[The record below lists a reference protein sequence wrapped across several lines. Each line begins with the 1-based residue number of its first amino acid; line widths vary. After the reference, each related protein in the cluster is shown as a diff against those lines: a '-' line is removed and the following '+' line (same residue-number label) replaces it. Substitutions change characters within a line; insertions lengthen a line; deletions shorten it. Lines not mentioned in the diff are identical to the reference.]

1 MAINMRASSFAS
13 GIPLAWKALT
23 EHKLR
28 AALTVLGVVMGTGT
42 IIGVGSILAGFD
54 GAVSN
59 VMSSFGTDKLVV
71 FKFKVGFRTGR
82 LSPEERNRKE
92 LTLDN
97 VRAIRERCPS
107 VRAVVPQM
115 FAPWDMI
122 HRVRY
127 KANDIAGV
135 QINGV
140 EEGFTEVGGI
150 EMADGRFFT
159 GAEDVHRFP
168 VAVIGEDAHSAL
180 FGTSP
185 AVGKDIEVDG
195 HRVTVLGVMKRPA
208 ASMPGETDRRI
219 LLPYYTL
226 RKMFPNAKEHLLFV
240 AAYPGL
246 QTVAADEIRTVLR
259 QDRRVKH
266 NEPDSFYISS
276 PEQIIEDFRKIT
288 STTALVMIVLSS
300 IGLLV
305 GGIGVMNIMLVSVTE
320 RTREIGIRK
329 AIGARRVDIVVQFL
343 TEAVVLTLFGGIVGM
358 IFGYMVSL
366 IARTVF
372 PSLPTQVPLWAVALG
387 VVVSTGVGLFFGIW
401 PASKAARL
409 DPVDALR
416 YE

>member
-1 MAINMRASSFAS
+1 MKMRASSFAS
-13 GIPLAWKALT
+13 GIPLAWRALT

-54 GAVSN
+54 GAVSGI
-59 VMSSFGTDKLVV
+59 MSSFGTDKLVV
-71 FKFKVGFRTGR
+71 FKFKVGFRVGR

-92 LTLDN
+92 ITLDN
-97 VRAIRERCPS
+97 MRAIRERCPS

-115 FAPWDMI
+115 FAPWEMI

-127 KANDIAGV
+127 KGNDIAGV
-135 QINGV
+135 QPTGV
-140 EEGFTEVGGI
+140 EEGYVELGDI
-150 EMADGRFFT
+150 NMSQGRFFT
-159 GAEDVHRFP
+159 SGEDMHRFP
-168 VAVIGEDAHSAL
+168 VAVIGEDAYSAL
-180 FGTSP
+180 FGTGN
-185 AVGKDIEVDG
+185 AIGKEIELDG
-195 HRVTVLGVMKRPA
+195 HRVTVLGVLKRPA
-208 ASMPGETDRRI
+208 NQMPGDTDRRI

-240 AAYPGL
+240 AAYPGM
-246 QTVAADEIRTVLR
+246 QAAAADEVRMVLR

-276 PEQIIEDFRKIT
+276 PEQVIEDFRKIT

-329 AIGARRVDIVVQFL
+329 AIGARRIDIIVQFL

-358 IFGYMVSL
+358 IFGYAISL
-366 IARTVF
+366 IARIIF

-387 VVVSTGVGLFFGIW
+387 VLVSMGVGLFFGIW